1 MLINFYKYK
10 KVNHGSPFFISMATN
25 ANILRRKVA
34 RKS

>member
-25 ANILRRKVA
+25 ANILA
-34 RKS
+34 HPINQGD